1 MTILPKP
8 GQKNFFNLVFS
19 ENKKNKI
26 LILVLCSRNYL
37 SHISSKAQKQ
47 VWTKAS
53 EEFDIIHY
61 VGSSDTSV
69 RELNYIKENSNEY
82 LTIETGDEY
91 SNIARKTLLA
101 FEQVVLNYD
110 FDYIFRTNTSSYIN
124 FNNLK
129 GFISNNFEKLDYCGV
144 TSIVEEGDKIASG
157 SGFFLSR
164 ENVNLLVEN
173 KEEFDYTLPDD
184 VAIARL
190 LKKLGKTP
198 KNSKRKDL
206 KSVPKPSEV
215 FNSLSFHYRCRLD
228 PQYHR
233 ILEPL
238 LMKYIHK
245 AEIKINLKIQL
256 RYFLLRAIFFISNIW
271 IFNKIIQKY
280 YSFKFY
286 GELYLGKKVIYQ
298 KKQI

>member
-1 MTILPKP
+1 MTTLQKL
-8 GQKNFFNLVFS
+8 GQKNFSNLVFYG
-19 ENKKNKI
+19 NKNNKI

-37 SHISSKAQKQ
+37 SHISSKAQKK

-53 EEFDIIHY
+53 EEFNIIHY
-61 VGSSDTSV
+61 VGSLDSTV
-69 RELNYIKENSNEY
+69 REMNYIKENSNKY

-101 FEQVVLNYD
+101 FEEVTSSYD

-129 GFISNNFEKLDYCGV
+129 GFISDNFEKLDYCGV
-144 TSIVEEGDKIASG
+144 TSIAEEGDKIASG
-157 SGFFLSR
+157 AGFFLSR
-164 ENVNLLVEN
+164 ENIKLLLQN
-173 KEEFDYTLPDD
+173 KEELDENLPDD
-184 VAIARL
+184 VAIARM
-190 LKKLGKTP
+190 LKKFGKTP
-198 KNSKRKDL
+198 NNSKRKDL
-206 KSVPKPSEV
+206 KSIPSPSEV
-215 FNSLSFHYRCRLD
+215 FNSSSFHYRCRLD

-245 AEIKINLKIQL
+245 AENKIDLKIQF
-256 RYFLLRAIFFISNIW
+256 RYFLLRAIFFTSNIW
-271 IFNKIIQKY
+271 ILNKMLQKY

-286 GELYLGKKVIYQ
+286 GELHLGKKIIYRS
-298 KKQI
+298 K